1 MWAGTRGTGHV
12 PDKTKKRKQELERR
26 GERITSIALT
36 AVSDDPITRVGL
48 ENIAVRSNL
57 VAGAEAVAVGG
68 FEALVQSGELGDL
81 IVIDS
86 SFDQYSHA
94 NVARIVTACVGR
106 PTLAVIDDTHIGA
119 AAMVLD
125 AGASGIITRSF
136 SLGMLNQAIT
146 RLREGDNYLEPRI
159 ARVVVREIRELQ
171 ARRKARDMLRMTLR
185 EEQVA
190 KALMS
195 GHTNRQIAESLS
207 ISEKTVKHYVGI
219 LKDKLNAAN
228 RLEIVLEAQ
237 RLQLFA

>member
-1 MWAGTRGTGHV
+1 MTWNRHCSGREKQGTRAL
-12 PDKTKKRKQELERR
+12 ELRVERN
-26 GERITSIALT
+26 TSIALT
-36 AVSDDPITRVGL
+36 AVSDDPITRAGL

-57 VAGAEAVAVGG
+57 VADAEAVTVGG
-68 FEALVQSGELGDL
+68 LEALIQSGDLGDL
-81 IVIDS
+81 VLIDS

-94 NVARIVTACVGR
+94 NVARIVDACVGR
-106 PTLAVIDDTHIGA
+106 PTLAVIDDMHIGA

-159 ARVVVREIRELQ
+159 AREVVREIRDLQ

-237 RLQLFA
+237 RLELFS